1 MARTKQCSA
10 GKLVE
15 GLGVFAEMHH
25 INDMKVAAVVNTE
38 VAMTAQTFN
47 AGLK

>member
-1 MARTKQCSA
+1 MKQCSA
-10 GKLVE
+10 KKLVE
-15 GLGVFAEMHH
+15 GLVVFAEMHH

-38 VAMTAQTFN
+38 IAMTAQTFN

>member
-1 MARTKQCSA
+1 MAGTKQCSA

-25 INDMKVAAVVNTE
+25 INDMKVTAVVNTE

>member
-15 GLGVFAEMHH
+15 GLGVFAEKHH
-25 INDMKVAAVVNTE
+25 INDMKVAAVVDTE

-47 AGLK
+47 DGLK